1 VKQDQSSDIDSIS
14 SMPVYHG
21 SILRIEQHSDDQN
34 ASDLIIRVPNFQRVS
49 LPSNDN
55 DSKQPARIKRRAPIC
70 PILYGPTPNLS
81 TTNSTHNFDNL
92 KLSQTR
98 VSNTNRLTTGLR
110 SLSRAFT
117 HGCKS
122 KRSSVISEITT
133 IPSALPDVEVMT
145 EKLEVPK
152 SSNKN
157 LKHQNSISMI
167 PKLSPPK
174 ILFIKRKN
182 LKIRKKQPSSSIS
195 INTQTDLENNRINL
209 TPTSTIITTQYA
221 EVKKDDLPKM
231 TTFFHQFIEP
241 NDLNQETNIL
251 DDDYDREQQNET
263 MRLSF
268 DGIINQN
275 ISIKILKK
283 FHFNSRTTI
292 HRNFSTRI

>member
-1 VKQDQSSDIDSIS
+1 
-14 SMPVYHG
+14 MPVYHG
-21 SILRIEQHSDDQN
+21 SILRIEKHSDDQN
-34 ASDLIIRVPNFQRVS
+34 ASDLIIRVPNFQRLS
-49 LPSNDN
+49 LPSNST
-55 DSKQPARIKRRAPIC
+55 DSQQPARIKRRAPIC
-70 PILYGPTPNLS
+70 PILYGPAPNLS
-81 TTNSTHNFDNL
+81 TTNITHNLN
-92 KLSQTR
+92 LSQTQ

-122 KRSSVISEITT
+122 KRSSVISEIT

-157 LKHQNSISMI
+157 LKHQNSISMM

-174 ILFIKRKN
+174 ILFIKRKHS
-182 LKIRKKQPSSSIS
+182 KIRKKQPSSSIS
-195 INTQTDLENNRINL
+195 IEDQTDRENNRINL

-221 EVKKDDLPKM
+221 EVKKDNIPRM

-241 NDLNQETNIL
+241 NDLNQEANIVDN
-251 DDDYDREQQNET
+251 DDDDDKEQQNET

-268 DGIINQN
+268 DGIIN
-275 ISIKILKK
+275 
-283 FHFNSRTTI
+283 
-292 HRNFSTRI
+292 